1 MTTSADS
8 TPSFARRA
16 GAYAIDAGIAA
27 VVTSVVTGAA
37 ATVWLTAQTSPLVV
51 VAAAWTG
58 GFAWLLVYT
67 VMQGGRGSLGQ
78 RALGLRLARQDALAR
93 PIGFARALLRN
104 VVWGLACAIVVGYFT
119 PLFDRS
125 GRRQGWHDRA
135 AGSVMV
141 DAVLR
146 SSGSPAESGAER
158 GAPPAVAPHPGAGT
172 VALPDEPLPF
182 LPPGPVLPPPFA
194 SVGPP
199 PAPSVAAPSPPA
211 TVHAAPVVPA
221 TGLISHVPGVTAPAS
236 APSPPAQIPPAPTA
250 AASATPAPV
259 VPPEPSAQVRPSVTL
274 PPAASTDELAL
285 TRIASGERALVTLVW
300 DDGAHQAVYGR
311 TVFGRNPAPET
322 GALTAAVRDETLSLS
337 KTHFEIG
344 AGDDGTPYV
353 LDRHSTNGVVLVR
366 STERLRA
373 EAGVRLAVRAG
384 DVLEFGDR
392 RLGIEVPA

>member
-8 TPSFARRA
+8 TPSLARRA
-16 GAYAIDAGIAA
+16 GAYAIDAVIAG
-27 VVTSVVTGAA
+27 VVTSVVTGMAA
-37 ATVWLTAQTSPLVV
+37 IVWLTAQTSPLVV
-51 VAAAWTG
+51 VAAASAG

-78 RALGLRLARQDALAR
+78 RALGLRLARQNDPTR

-104 VVWGLACAIVVGYFT
+104 VVWGLACAVVVGYLT

-141 DAVLR
+141 DAA
-146 SSGSPAESGAER
+146 SSRTGSPAESATER
-158 GAPPAVAPHPGAGT
+158 HAAPAVAPRAGAGT
-172 VALPDEPLPF
+172 DTPPDEPLSF

-199 PAPSVAAPSPPA
+199 PAPPAAAAPPSGAPPA
-211 TVHAAPVVPA
+211 PAHAVPA
-221 TGLISHVPGVTAPAS
+221 SGLISHVPGVTSPDSAATAL
-236 APSPPAQIPPAPTA
+236 APSPPAPPPAAVPVASPVPPAPDVRA
-250 AASATPAPV
+250 ARPTPV
-259 VPPEPSAQVRPSVTL
+259 
-274 PPAASTDELAL
+274 ASTDELAL

-344 AGDDGTPYV
+344 AGEDGTPYI

-392 RLGIEVPA
+392 RLRIEVPA

>member
-8 TPSFARRA
+8 TPSLARRA
-16 GAYAIDAGIAA
+16 GAYAIDAVIAG
-27 VVTSVVTGAA
+27 VVTSVVTGVAA
-37 ATVWLTAQTSPLVV
+37 IVWLTAQTSPLVV
-51 VAAAWTG
+51 VAAAWAG
-58 GFAWLLVYT
+58 GFAWLLIYT
-67 VMQGGRGSLGQ
+67 AMQGGRGSLGQ
-78 RALGLRLARQDALAR
+78 RARGLRLVRQDAAAR

-104 VVWGLACAIVVGYFT
+104 IVWGLACAVVVGYFT

-135 AGSVMV
+135 AGSVMM
-141 DAVLR
+141 DAAPSR
-146 SSGSPAESGAER
+146 TGSPAESGTEQ
-158 GAPPAVAPHPGAGT
+158 GAAPALAPHAGAGT
-172 VALPDEPLPF
+172 DAPSDEPLSF

-199 PAPSVAAPSPPA
+199 PVPTDAVAPASVAPPA
-211 TVHAAPVVPA
+211 PAYPVPAVPA
-221 TGLISHVPGVTAPAS
+221 TGLISHVPGVTSQDS
-236 APSPPAQIPPAPTA
+236 AATPPALTPPAPA
-250 AASATPAPV
+250 PVAPPVPPAPDG
-259 VPPEPSAQVRPSVTL
+259 PTARPTH
-274 PPAASTDELAL
+274 AASTDELAL

-366 STERLRA
+366 STERQRA

-392 RLGIEVPA
+392 RLSIEVPA